1 MLDVLYEDN
10 HILVCI
16 KPVGVLSQADATGD
30 ADMLTLIADYLRKKY
45 QKPGNVFVGLVH
57 RLDRMVG
64 GVMVFA
70 KTSKAASRLSEQ
82 VRNHTFR
89 KTYRAVVGGVPSAPS
104 GTFQDYLLKNEKTN
118 MVSVVPKGTSGAKEA
133 VLDYHVLSQCTV
145 DAVGARGGQS
155 LSLVEVNLRTG
166 RPHQIRVQFA
176 SRKMPLLGD
185 HRYGKPMQGLPAIP
199 SVGLWS
205 YSVEIMH
212 PTKKEPMVF
221 EKEPPM
227 DVLPWKLLR

>member
-10 HILVCI
+10 HILVCV

-30 ADMLTLIADYLRKKY
+30 ADMLTLIADYLREKY

-89 KTYRAVVGGVPSAPS
+89 KTYRAVVFGTPSVSS
-104 GTFQDYLLKNEKTN
+104 GTFQDFLLKNEKTN
-118 MVSVVPKGTSGAKEA
+118 MVSVVPKGTAGAKEA
-133 VLDYHVLSQCTV
+133 ILDYQVLSRCTV
-145 DAVGARGGQS
+145 GAGEKP

-185 HRYGKPMQGLPAIP
+185 HRYGKPLQGLPPIP

-212 PTKKEPMVF
+212 PTKKEPMIF
-221 EKEPPM
+221 SKEPPM
-227 DVLPWKLLR
+227 DVLPWVLLR

>member
-10 HILVCI
+10 HIIVCV

-82 VRNHTFR
+82 VRNHTFH
-89 KTYRAVVGGVPSAPS
+89 KVYRAVVSGVPSAPV
-104 GTFQDYLLKNEKTN
+104 GTFHDYLLKNEKTN
-118 MVSVVPKGTSGAKEA
+118 MVSVVSKGTAGAKEA
-133 VLDYHVLSQCTV
+133 ILDYQVLSTYTV
-145 DAVGARGGQS
+145 SEKR

-185 HRYGKPMQGLPAIP
+185 HRYGKPFQGFPTIP

-212 PTKKEPMVF
+212 PTQKVPLVF
-221 EKEPPM
+221 CQEPPM
-227 DVLPWKLLR
+227 DVLPWKLMR

>member
-10 HILVCI
+10 HILVCV

-30 ADMLTLIADYLRKKY
+30 SDMLTLIADYLRDKY

-70 KTSKAASRLSEQ
+70 KTSKGASRLSEQ
-82 VRNHTFR
+82 VRNHTFQ
-89 KTYRAVVGGVPSAPS
+89 KTYRAIVAGTPAPC
-104 GTFQDYLLKNEKTN
+104 GTFRDSLLKNEKTN
-118 MVSVVPKGTSGAKEA
+118 MVSVVPKGTSGAKDA
-133 VLDYHVLSQCTV
+133 ILDYKVLSQCTV
-145 DAVGARGGQS
+145 DGQP
-155 LSLVEVNLRTG
+155 LALVEIDLHTG

-176 SRKMPLLGD
+176 SRKMPLIGD
-185 HRYGKPMQGLPAIP
+185 HRYGKPLQALPKIP
-199 SVGLWS
+199 SVALWS
-205 YSVEIMH
+205 YSVEIQH

-221 EKEPPM
+221 VKEPPM
-227 DVLPWKLLR
+227 DMLPWKHFLKIE